1 LEIFKIFGGNFLLYV
16 GLHNTGAPLIISSDN
31 NVIDM
36 TLKKKKKKKKKK
48 KNNVIKYVQLANP
61 LTMTMPKENRI
72 TTGTSLETKLLHNR
86 CKFLKP
92 CS

>member
-1 LEIFKIFGGNFLLYV
+1 MFGVKFLLYV

-36 TLKKKKKKKKKK
+36 TLKKRKK

-92 CS
+92 CSRIL